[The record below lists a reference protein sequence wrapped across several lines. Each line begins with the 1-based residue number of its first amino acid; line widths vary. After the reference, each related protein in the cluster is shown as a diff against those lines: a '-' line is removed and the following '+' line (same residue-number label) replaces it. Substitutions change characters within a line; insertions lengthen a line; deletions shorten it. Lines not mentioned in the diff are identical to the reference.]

1 MLLPGPRENL
11 VDSSEDRIALFRQ
24 RAHTFTQ
31 LIRWNGDEVE
41 RVEHDRHALDLENWI
56 QHAQHRSIDRVC
68 LDERHDDAT
77 TIGIK
82 LRRLHDYDEW
92 DGVAQSADI
101 AVNVELRHLERR
113 VFVGDR
119 PVLLAVRI
127 PRCDGLADRQDTLLP
142 FLTGFRNVL
151 RKERFNDAGEVVG
164 DLTRSHDEILIQRE
178 VDWTFAGGGVVKAH
192 GDSYAHSMRMIA
204 FVNANGAVP
213 YHLGLKP
220 QREGGVLKWK
230 LMLSTLPIVLAL
242 LGVKLILEQV
252 LGFKGLI
259 DFSDVGIIL
268 TSGVFL
274 IGFLLAGTMADYK
287 EAEKLPADLSCT
299 LETLE
304 EIFVLA
310 ATGRPGLDVHEL
322 RREVLTLTDSIREW
336 LAGKRTTDQVYG
348 AMTRMS
354 EVLQQLE
361 RAGAGPYASRAV
373 PQLLAVRRSVSR
385 IDVIVRTGFLPPAY
399 ALLEVL
405 IVMII
410 SLMMIARFR
419 SVVAEMLLVP
429 FVALVNIYMLR
440 LIKDVDNP
448 FDFKDG
454 VRDFRSG
461 EVALFPLD
469 EYRERL
475 AARV

>member
-1 MLLPGPRENL
+1 
-11 VDSSEDRIALFRQ
+11 
-24 RAHTFTQ
+24 
-31 LIRWNGDEVE
+31 
-41 RVEHDRHALDLENWI
+41 
-56 QHAQHRSIDRVC
+56 
-68 LDERHDDAT
+68 
-77 TIGIK
+77 
-82 LRRLHDYDEW
+82 
-92 DGVAQSADI
+92 
-101 AVNVELRHLERR
+101 
-113 VFVGDR
+113 
-119 PVLLAVRI
+119 
-127 PRCDGLADRQDTLLP
+127 
-142 FLTGFRNVL
+142 
-151 RKERFNDAGEVVG
+151 
-164 DLTRSHDEILIQRE
+164 
-178 VDWTFAGGGVVKAH
+178 
-192 GDSYAHSMRMIA
+192 
-204 FVNANGAVP
+204 
-213 YHLGLKP
+213 
-220 QREGGVLKWK
+220 VLKWK

-310 ATGRPGLDVHEL
+310 ATGRPGLDVHQL

-336 LAGKRTTDQVYG
+336 LAHKCTTDQVYG

-361 RAGAGPYASRAV
+361 QAGAGPYASRAV

-475 AARV
+475 AARVGV